1 MTNKIFII
9 WILLFCAQFGYSQT
23 DQQRKLEL
31 RKEQILKEIQAQEKL
46 LREQNSKQN
55 SLLNSI
61 AAQKEKI
68 RLRETLI
75 STNAKQA
82 KLLDDDIYTN
92 QLEINKLNR
101 ELKVLKEDY
110 SELIL
115 KSYKSRSEQSKLMFI
130 LSSENFNQA
139 YKRTEYM
146 KQYANHR
153 KQQGLELEKKSKE
166 LQALNTKL
174 DFQKAEKQ
182 KIINEQEKEKVVL
195 EQEKKEQEKVV
206 NSIKKDKTKIVREI
220 KKRQEETKKIDRQIE
235 KIIRDAIA
243 EANRKAAEAKRK
255 ANANSK
261 APAGKNAPK
270 TSATPKSIENSSVIV
285 LTPEGK
291 IISDNFTANR
301 GRLPW
306 PVESGKISQKFG
318 TQPHPIER
326 SIKVHNNGIEITTN
340 SNSAARAVFDGEV
353 SNIYVITPTQ
363 MSVVIRHGDYFTAY
377 TNLSSVSVSKGD
389 KVKTKQNIG
398 IVRTNSETGRSTLKF
413 QISQNVKHVNPEI
426 WLSK

>member
-1 MTNKIFII
+1 MINKIFII
-9 WILLFCAQFGYSQT
+9 CILLLCSNWGFSQT
-23 DQQRKLEL
+23 EQQRKLEL
-31 RKEQILKEIQAQEKL
+31 RKAQILKEIQVQEKL
-46 LREQNSKQN
+46 LRAQDSKQK

-61 AAQKEKI
+61 VAQKEKI

-75 STNAKQA
+75 STTEKQA
-82 KLLDDDIYTN
+82 KLLNDDIYTN

-146 KQYANHR
+146 KQYANFR

-166 LQALNTKL
+166 LFLLNEKL
-174 DFQKAEKQ
+174 DKQKAEKQ
-182 KIINEQEKEKVVL
+182 KIINEQEQEKIAL
-195 EQEKKEQEKVV
+195 EKEKKEQEKTV
-206 NSIKKDKTKIVREI
+206 NSIKKDKTKIVKEI
-220 KKRQEETKKIDRQIE
+220 KKRQEETRKIDRQIE

-255 ANANSK
+255 ANANNK
-261 APAGKNAPK
+261 APAGKNTPK
-270 TSATPKSIENSSVIV
+270 TSASPKAIENSSVIV

-291 IISDNFTANR
+291 LISDSFKANR

-318 TQPHPIER
+318 DQPHPIER
-326 SIKVHNNGIEITTN
+326 SIRVHNNGIEITTN
-340 SNSAARAVFDGEV
+340 ANSRARAVFDGEV
-353 SNIYVITPTQ
+353 SNIFVITPTQ
-363 MSVVIRHGDYFTAY
+363 MSVVIRHGDFFTAY
-377 TNLSSVSVSKGD
+377 TNLSSVNVSKGD
-389 KVKTKQNIG
+389 VVKTKQNIG
-398 IVRTNSETGRSTLKF
+398 TIRTNNDTGRTTLKF